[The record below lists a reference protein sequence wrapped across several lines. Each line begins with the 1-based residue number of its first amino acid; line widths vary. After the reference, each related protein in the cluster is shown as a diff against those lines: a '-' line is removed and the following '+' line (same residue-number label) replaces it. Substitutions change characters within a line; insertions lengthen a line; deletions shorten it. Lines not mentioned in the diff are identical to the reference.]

1 MSEEINSMSK
11 EISTL
16 KNKVAIID
24 SIPADFFKKVTIQ
37 LFEDSKSKVE
47 NLKK

>member
-11 EISTL
+11 EMSLL

-24 SIPADFFKKVTIQ
+24 DIPADFFKIVTIQ
-37 LFEDSKSKVE
+37 LFEETKNKMDP
-47 NLKK
+47 LKK